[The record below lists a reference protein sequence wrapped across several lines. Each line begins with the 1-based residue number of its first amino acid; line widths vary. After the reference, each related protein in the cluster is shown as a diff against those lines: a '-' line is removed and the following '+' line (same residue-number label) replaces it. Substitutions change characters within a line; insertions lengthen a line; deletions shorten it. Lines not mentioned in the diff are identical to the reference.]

1 MQEAE
6 ILSRGPA
13 PSPTVWQGA
22 GPLILASKSHS
33 RLALLSAVGL
43 DAEVVAADID
53 ERAFENRHL
62 ATRGSLESLAT
73 ELARAKALAVSALR
87 PDAYCLGADQTLTLE
102 GRIIHKS
109 RDFSEA
115 AQTLTA
121 LAGRTHRLT
130 SAFCVARFGQSLVV
144 DSDHANLRMR
154 HLDPVTISRY
164 LDRAGPTVLTC
175 VGVYQLEGL
184 GAHLFDR
191 IEGDYTV
198 VLGLPMFKLVPW
210 LRRENLILL

>member
-6 ILSRGPA
+6 ILAQGSTPATPVWRGA
-13 PSPTVWQGA
+13 E
-22 GPLILASKSHS
+22 PLILASKSHS
-33 RLALLSAVGL
+33 RSALLSAVGL
-43 DAEVVAADID
+43 DAEVVSADID
-53 ERAFENRHL
+53 ERACEDRHL
-62 ATRGSLESLAT
+62 ATGGSLESLAI

-115 AQTLTA
+115 AQTLAA
-121 LAGRTHRLT
+121 LAGKTHRLT
-130 SAFCVARFGQSLVV
+130 SAFCIARSGESLVV

-154 HLDPVTISRY
+154 RLDPVAISRY
-164 LDRAGPTVLTC
+164 LDRAGPTVLKC
-175 VGVYQLEGL
+175 VGVYQVEAL

-191 IEGDYTV
+191 IEGDYSV
-198 VLGLPMFKLVPW
+198 VLGLPIFKLLPW
-210 LRRENLILL
+210 LRRENLIFL